1 MSKSQE
7 DFDSAL
13 VEIEKTC
20 KTANNGKDWDVE
32 KVGKL
37 LNSMVESDRITDSEK
52 TKVLNYIR
60 FTKGAHKE
68 KLWEKMIWRRYRY
81 LEKRFIGNNNADY
94 DESENN
100 EHRTYV
106 VRKARAVA
114 DAVIETG
121 ALEREELEGALIAC
135 LEAIPISDFRTLD
148 SAVYKGRFFDELRE
162 KRKNDEAI
170 NKALVIM
177 HEFEIK
183 MLGEGMRWEEYWEKK
198 SAEVQKVKD
207 ERKAKRKKRNAER
220 KATFLRLWFFC
231 GWQALISVGLI
242 VAILFNEHLE
252 YGYFNILRFAVCAA
266 FAYWAWMTHNLNK
279 QAWRNAF
286 VLTALFYN
294 PFLPVKLGDAGSWL
308 FVNLLTLGLVVASFR
323 ATGSKLNNDEGD
335 AQHTDETRK
344 EVNLRGEL
352 KDSEQPPS
360 VSPPQQ

>member
-20 KTANNGKDWDVE
+20 KTANNGRDWDVE

-162 KRKNDEAI
+162 RRKNDEAI

-183 MLGEGMRWEEYWEKK
+183 MLGEGMRW
-198 SAEVQKVKD
+198 
-207 ERKAKRKKRNAER
+207 
-220 KATFLRLWFFC
+220 
-231 GWQALISVGLI
+231 
-242 VAILFNEHLE
+242 
-252 YGYFNILRFAVCAA
+252 
-266 FAYWAWMTHNLNK
+266 
-279 QAWRNAF
+279 
-286 VLTALFYN
+286 
-294 PFLPVKLGDAGSWL
+294 
-308 FVNLLTLGLVVASFR
+308 
-323 ATGSKLNNDEGD
+323 
-335 AQHTDETRK
+335 
-344 EVNLRGEL
+344 
-352 KDSEQPPS
+352 
-360 VSPPQQ
+360 